1 METKYKIKRTIQ
13 EVYDV
18 QEGLFIKSSEFFQR
32 PDAEIH
38 HWRLALQEAI
48 SIDRPRLVCTHCK
61 QMVKLC
67 GKKTERGV
75 VSYFSHLHDSENCDI
90 KTNTNRTKEEI
101 EAEKYGL
108 VSESRRHKDLKQFMY
123 TCLTSKYSET
133 IGVRNVCLD
142 KRIESSV
149 PYLNWRCPDVSFEYN
164 GHKIVMELQ
173 LSTTFVSVIVDRD
186 IFYRLNN
193 IFVIW
198 VFNFDDNIEYV
209 NLQNL
214 MCKDIYYANKR
225 NVYILDEAARK
236 KSLEESELYFTC
248 TWLDSNGEFSQKKL
262 ISLKDFILDE
272 QSGKAFVCDADEIYY
287 QAHPNSRQEIAKLE
301 LSRQELMNALK
312 LKEDRKIQ
320 EKLLAEQRREKA
332 IERLKL
338 QGKYASVFEQ
348 KGKYGIK
355 ADDDILQEPIYTE
368 ITDFDEN
375 GYAIVKKGKSRG
387 LINKYGE
394 FLIPCLFLRAVALS
408 KSILLYVD
416 KIGGINYWRM
426 IGNDKF
432 KMEYNSQDKFLYR
445 YVNEVFS
452 VVEVDKTSYT
462 PYSGYHYRHIE
473 LLVYGR
479 ITYFFSKIAK
489 SLNKDNTYD
498 VITQK
503 GLSLKLTP
511 DGLLL
516 LPIIDGTSICT
527 DQDGMYGVVNGKQE
541 IIIPLIY
548 KLIKRAGPRLY
559 SAKTDNDKYLLLKE
573 NNEKL
578 FNEEYDEIA
587 YSYEDNIAV
596 KYNSKWYIF
605 DKNKQLVNKLN
616 TDADVVYVTNH
627 VYLTRRNI
635 SSEYEIYDY
644 KGKFIT
650 QCEKIGRLKTGKLG
664 ITYMGRT
671 KVLDEY
677 IGQ

>member
-1 METKYKIKRTIQ
+1 MEIEYNIKRTIQ

-18 QEGLFIKSSEFFQR
+18 QEGLFIKSSEFFKR
-32 PDAEIH
+32 SEAEIH
-38 HWRLALQEAI
+38 RWRLALQEAI

-75 VSYFSHLHDSENCDI
+75 VSYFSHLHDSEDCDI

-123 TCLTSKYSET
+123 SCLTSKSSENM
-133 IGVRNVCLD
+133 GVRNVCLD
-142 KRIESSV
+142 RRIESSV
-149 PYLNWRCPDVSFEYN
+149 PYLNWRCPDISFEYN
-164 GHKIVMELQ
+164 GKKIVMELQ

-193 IFVIW
+193 IFVVW

-236 KSLEESELYFTC
+236 KSMEESELYFTF
-248 TWLDSNGEFSQKKL
+248 TWLDSNGKFSQKKL

-272 QSGKAFVCDADEIYY
+272 KSGKAFVCDADEMYY
-287 QAHPNSRQEIAKLE
+287 QAHPNNRQEIAKLE
-301 LSRQELMNALK
+301 LSRQELMNALMQ
-312 LKEDRKIQ
+312 KEDRKIQ

-338 QGKYASVFEQ
+338 QGKSASIFEQ

-355 ADDDILQEPIYTE
+355 ANDVILQEAIYTE
-368 ITDFDEN
+368 VSEFDEN
-375 GYAIVKKGKSRG
+375 GYAIVKKGRSRG

-394 FLIPCLFLRAVALS
+394 FLIPCQFLRAIALS

-416 KIGGINYWRM
+416 KIGGTNYWKM

-452 VVEVDKTSYT
+452 VVEVDKTSYN
-462 PYSGYHYRHIE
+462 PYSGYNYRHLE

-479 ITYFFSKIAK
+479 VTYFFSKIAK
-489 SLNKDNTYD
+489 NPNKGNTYD
-498 VITQK
+498 IITQN
-503 GLSLKLTP
+503 GLKRKLTQ
-511 DGLLL
+511 DGLIL
-516 LPIIDGTSICT
+516 LPIIEGTSICT
-527 DQDGMYGVVNGKQE
+527 DQYGMYGVVNKKRN
-541 IIIPLIY
+541 IIIPSIY
-548 KLIKRAGPRLY
+548 KLIKRAGSHLY
-559 SAKTDNDKYLLLKE
+559 SAKTDKDKYVILKE
-573 NNEKL
+573 NGERL
-578 FNEEYDEIA
+578 FDEEYDEVA
-587 YSYEDNIAV
+587 YSYEDNFAV
-596 KYNSKWYIF
+596 KNNCKWYIL
-605 DKNKQLVNKLN
+605 DKNKQLINELN
-616 TDADVVYVTNH
+616 TDTDVVYVTNH
-627 VYLTRRNI
+627 VYLTRRSI
-635 SSEYEIYDY
+635 SSKYEIYDY
-644 KGKFIT
+644 RGNYIS
-650 QCEKIGRLKTGKLG
+650 QCDKIGRLKTGKLG
-664 ITYMGRT
+664 ITNKGKT

-677 IGQ
+677 IEQ